1 MGHWSL
7 RRKIVTFVVV
17 IMLVF
22 LVARGIVK
30 ASQSYH
36 VYLKF
41 LTENARGTAEAIV
54 VAIEHGDY
62 WGHSQSMQKLL
73 LALQAQI
80 DQPAG
85 GEGVENARGI
95 LVANHTGQVV
105 AATDSA
111 MMGTLLPEDARRS
124 LAGVISEGAIESFS
138 LSAAAGATDWLAVP
152 VAVDGRRVGAL
163 AIEYFRRPA
172 QMLADATV
180 KYEFFAI
187 TVLTMGLVLILLVG
201 IRKMVLQPLAL
212 LQTGVERLG
221 EGDLDARIELRT
233 GDELE
238 VVARALN
245 RMAAR
250 LKSYHAQHV
259 AREKQTALV
268 NVAGTTADELSQP
281 LTVVLGYAE
290 LLQEEEVPNPEL
302 LEEAARSIQRSSR
315 KMAGIVRQ
323 LSNMG
328 DASVI
333 RATADRDAS
342 GCVAGDR
349 SNVR

>member
-7 RRKIVTFVVV
+7 RRKLVTFVIV

-22 LVARGIVK
+22 LVARGFVK
-30 ASQSYH
+30 ADQSYH
-36 VYLKF
+36 VYLEF

-62 WGHSQSMQKLL
+62 WGHPQSMQKLL
-73 LALQAQI
+73 LALQAEI

-85 GEGVENARGI
+85 GETGENARGI
-95 LVANHTGQVV
+95 LVADHTGRVV
-105 AATDSA
+105 AATDST
-111 MMGTLLPEDARRS
+111 MTGTLLPDDARRS
-124 LAGVISEGAIESFS
+124 LAGVISEGATGSFS
-138 LSAAAGATDWLAVP
+138 LSGVPDATDWIAVP
-152 VAVDGRRVGAL
+152 VAMHGRRVGAL
-163 AIEYFRRPA
+163 ALEYFRGPA
-172 QMLADATV
+172 QMLADANV
-180 KYEFFAI
+180 RYEFFAI
-187 TVLTMGLVLILLVG
+187 VVLTMGLVLILLVG
-201 IRKMVLQPLAL
+201 IRKMVLQPLTTL
-212 LQTGVERLG
+212 RSGVERLS
-221 EGDLDARIELRT
+221 EGDLDARVELRT

-250 LKSYHAQHV
+250 LKSHHAQRV

-290 LLQEEEVPNPEL
+290 LLQEEDVPNPEL

-315 KMAGIVRQ
+315 KMAEIVRQ
-323 LSNMG
+323 LSSMG
-328 DASVI
+328 GASVV
-333 RATADRDAS
+333 RSTADRDAS
-342 GCVAGDR
+342 SHVAGGNN
-349 SNVR
+349 NVR